1 MEWPVHRSKGSHE
14 PTSIAIIGCGAAI
27 AGLHASALRKLESRG
42 IVRVVAL
49 VDPDR
54 SRTASLGR
62 SFRWARPFATAAEA
76 FSATSP
82 ALTIVAS
89 PPALHAEHAVVALSA
104 GSHVLCEKPM
114 AIRAADAERMVA
126 AAADAK
132 RSLAIGMTRRL
143 ATGLLEARALVASGS
158 LGDTVQFVYRDGA
171 VYDWP
176 VTTSA
181 PFSRAT
187 AGGGVLI
194 DLGSHAIDYLS
205 ALFGTPTVT
214 AYADDG
220 QGDGV
225 ETNCVVEL
233 TFPAAS
239 GLAQLSWSQPLVTGL
254 HIVGATAELR
264 LNPYQ
269 PDSLFWRPRG
279 GRWQAREH
287 RATLARDVEPRGE
300 RGAPRTYYEAIYYQL
315 VQVVRAVRHGEPV
328 PVDGEQ
334 GLVAVRAIDTCYRQ
348 AASLRLPWLAAAEQ
362 SRADERH
369 WSRQR
374 WLAA

>member
-1 MEWPVHRSKGSHE
+1 MQWPVQRSNGSRG
-14 PTSIAIIGCGAAI
+14 PTGIAIIGCGAAI
-27 AGLHASALRKLESRG
+27 AGLHAAALRKLESRG
-42 IVRVVAL
+42 IARVVAL

-54 SRTASLGR
+54 SKTAALGR
-62 SFRWARPFATAAEA
+62 SFRSARPFATTAEA
-76 FSATSP
+76 FSATAP

-89 PPALHAEHAVVALSA
+89 PPALHAEHAVAALSA

-114 AIRAADAERMVA
+114 AIRAADAELMVA

-132 RSLAIGMTRRL
+132 RLLAIGMTRRL
-143 ATGLLEARALVASGS
+143 ATGLLEARALVASGA
-158 LGDTVQFVYRDGA
+158 LGDGVQFVYRDGA

-176 VTTSA
+176 VSTSA

-220 QGDGV
+220 QCDGV

-233 TFPAAS
+233 SFPGAS
-239 GLAQLSWSQPLVTGL
+239 GFAQLSWNQPLVTGL
-254 HIVGATAELR
+254 DIVGEKAELR
-264 LNPYQ
+264 LQPFR
-269 PDSLFWRPRG
+269 PDSLLWRPRG
-279 GRWQAREH
+279 GRWQARES
-287 RATLARDVEPRGE
+287 RATLARDVERRPE

-315 VQVVRAVRHGEPV
+315 VQVLRAVRYGEPV

-334 GLVAVRAIDTCYRQ
+334 GLSAVRAIDTCYRQ
-348 AASLRLPWLAAAEQ
+348 AAPLCLPWLEAAEQ
-362 SRADERH
+362 ARADERH

>member
-1 MEWPVHRSKGSHE
+1 MQWPVPRSRGRRE
-14 PTSIAIIGCGAAI
+14 PTGVAIIGCGAAI

-42 IVRVVAL
+42 AVRVVAL

-54 SRTASLGR
+54 SRTAALGR
-62 SFRWARPFATAAEA
+62 SFRWARPFATPGEA
-76 FSATSP
+76 FSATAP

-89 PPALHAEHAVVALSA
+89 PPALHAEHAVAALFA

-126 AAADAK
+126 AAASAN
-132 RSLAIGMTRRL
+132 RLLAIGMTRRL
-143 ATGLLEARALVASGS
+143 ATGLLEARALVASGA
-158 LGDTVQFVYRDGA
+158 LGDSVRFVYRDGA

-176 VTTSA
+176 VRTSA

-220 QGDGV
+220 QREGV

-239 GLAQLSWSQPLVTGL
+239 GYAQLSWSQPLATGL
-254 HIVGATAELR
+254 HIIGAAAELR
-264 LNPYQ
+264 LDPYR
-269 PDSLFWRPRG
+269 PDVLLRRPRG
-279 GRWQAREH
+279 GRWQTTES
-287 RATLARDVEPRGE
+287 RATLARDVERHGE
-300 RGAPRTYYEAIYYQL
+300 RGAPRTYYEAIHYQL
-315 VQVVRAVRHGEPV
+315 VQVLRAVRYGEPV

-334 GLVAVRAIDTCYRQ
+334 GLVAVRAIDTCYRD
-348 AASLRLPWLAAAEQ
+348 ARSLRLPWLAAEEQ
-362 SRADERH
+362 ALADARH
-369 WSRQR
+369 WSRRQ

>member
-1 MEWPVHRSKGSHE
+1 MRWSSRRSPD
-14 PTSIAIIGCGAAI
+14 PTAVAIIGCGAAI

-42 IVRVVAL
+42 IARVVAL

-54 SRTASLGR
+54 SRTAALGR
-62 SFRWARPFATAAEA
+62 QFRSARPFATAADA
-76 FSATSP
+76 FSATTP

-89 PPALHAEHAVVALSA
+89 PPALHAEHAVAALAA

-114 AIRAADAERMVA
+114 AVRVADAERMVA
-126 AAADAK
+126 AATDAE
-132 RSLAIGMTRRL
+132 RVLAIGMTRRL
-143 ATGLLEARALVASGS
+143 APGLLEARALVASGM
-158 LGDTVQFVYRDGA
+158 LGDGVRFAYRDGA

-176 VTTSA
+176 VSTSA

-187 AGGGVLI
+187 AGGGVLF

-220 QGDGV
+220 QSDGV

-233 TFPAAS
+233 AFGDAH
-239 GLAQLSWSQPLVTGL
+239 GFAQLSWNQPLVTGV
-254 HIVGATAELR
+254 HIIGATAELK
-264 LNPYQ
+264 LNQYR

-279 GRWQAREH
+279 GRWRPWQIRT
-287 RATLARDVEPRGE
+287 TLPRDAEVRPA
-300 RGAPRTYYEAIYYQL
+300 RGAPRTYHEAIYYQL
-315 VQVVRAVRHGEPV
+315 VQVLRAVRYGEPV

-334 GLVAVRAIDTCYRQ
+334 GLVAVRAIDACYGM
-348 AASLRLPWLAAAEQ
+348 AVPLRLPWLVVEEQ
-362 SRADERH
+362 ARADERH
-369 WSRQR
+369 WTRQR